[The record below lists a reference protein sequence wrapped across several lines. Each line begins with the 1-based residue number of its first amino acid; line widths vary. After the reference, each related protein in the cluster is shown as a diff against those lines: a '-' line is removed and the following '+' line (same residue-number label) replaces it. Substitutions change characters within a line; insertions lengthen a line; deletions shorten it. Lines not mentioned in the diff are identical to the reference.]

1 MRKLQFGFTS
11 NGDPIVAKRV
21 GVRIIKMPFCQICL
35 RKYISF
41 AGWWSVLVNP
51 VNCGT
56 CKLSSYSLTIYLS
69 SFVKCIKIQIRNV
82 TMSWAKKCDHEAA
95 ILSQAEDDIEDV
107 DDVDVV
113 VDFRVVK
120 VVNEVRHGVE
130 GDEGAGPA
138 DAG

>member
-1 MRKLQFGFTS
+1 MW
-11 NGDPIVAKRV
+11 PW
-21 GVRIIKMPFCQICL
+21 
-35 RKYISF
+35 
-41 AGWWSVLVNP
+41 AG
-51 VNCGT
+51 
-56 CKLSSYSLTIYLS
+56 
-69 SFVKCIKIQIRNV
+69 Q
-82 TMSWAKKCDHEAA
+82 KKCDHEAA

-138 DAG
+138 DAGWAVNHNRRWPENWKSKFLHYVGCLCGLPTIGQCACLLLWQSDFEYL